1 MLETFLLLL
10 LAAGAWFLWDSLKAR
25 EAANVAIRATCQQ
38 HGLMFLDD
46 TVGLAGLKPARDEDG
61 HAILRRTFRF
71 EYSET
76 GHNRQAGTITLLGAK
91 VLAVAVT
98 VPIPAGLEPPPR
110 HSIDDANAAPS
121 GDGPAAG
128 ARETR

>member
-25 EAANVAIRATCQQ
+25 EAANVAIRETCRQ

-46 TVGLAGLKPARDEDG
+46 TVGLAGLKPARDAQG
-61 HAILRRTFRF
+61 HAVLRRVYRF

-76 GHNRQAGTITLLGAK
+76 GHNRQAGTITLLGAH

-98 VPIPAGLEPPPR
+98 VPVPPGLERPTL
-110 HSIDDANAAPS
+110 H
-121 GDGPAAG
+121 
-128 ARETR
+128 